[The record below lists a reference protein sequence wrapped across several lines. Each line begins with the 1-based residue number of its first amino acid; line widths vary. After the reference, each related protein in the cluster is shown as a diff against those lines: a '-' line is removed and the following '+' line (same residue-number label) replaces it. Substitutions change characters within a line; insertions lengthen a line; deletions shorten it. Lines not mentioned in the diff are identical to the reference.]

1 MRAVERGDATTAAH
15 YVNLARVQVSL
26 TEQITEAYLQ
36 RTGARSGP
44 LVHGAVGAL
53 ADPIVYKLISPE
65 AFTELSAHRLAA
77 RGRPRGAVQHNR
89 HHARWSRNRVW
100 QLFVAAEYGIGRYE
114 VTVPVG
120 VPPERA
126 FMLQFRLAQWR
137 WQLAAVRVP
146 EPIRLLLA
154 DEIIKSTKSLQPPH
168 GSDQSSSPSALRHR
182 HRQAH
187 AIVSALGAPRDPA

>member
-1 MRAVERGDATTAAH
+1 MRKTILFLAVLAVAWIAYLAWPAYDLSQFVRAVERGDASTAVH
-15 YVNLARVQVSL
+15 YVNMPRVRTSL
-26 TEQITEAYLQ
+26 TEQITAAYLQ

-53 ADPIVYKLISPE
+53 ADPIVHKLISPE
-65 AFTELSAHRLAA
+65 AFTELLRIGWPRAVVPEPPSNTSGITLA
-77 RGRPRGAVQHNR
+77 GLGTTL
-89 HHARWSRNRVW
+89 
-100 QLFVAAEYGIGRYE
+100 QLFAAAEYGIGRYE

-120 VPPERA
+120 APPERA

-154 DEIIKSTKSLQPPH
+154 DEIIKSTKSLQPP
-168 GSDQSSSPSALRHR
+168 Q
-182 HRQAH
+182 RQ
-187 AIVSALGAPRDPA
+187 

>member
-1 MRAVERGDATTAAH
+1 MRKTILFLAVLALACIAYMAWPAYDLTQFVRAIERGDTTTAAH
-15 YVNLARVQVSL
+15 YVNLARVRVSL

-53 ADPIVYKLISPE
+53 ADPIVHKLISPE
-65 AFTELSAHRLAA
+65 AFTELLRIGWPRAVVPEPPSNTSGITLA
-77 RGRPRGAVQHNR
+77 GLGTTL
-89 HHARWSRNRVW
+89 
-100 QLFVAAEYGIGRYE
+100 QLFAAAEYGIGRYE

-120 VPPERA
+120 APPERA

-154 DEIIKSTKSLQPPH
+154 DEVIKSTKPVQPRP
-168 GSDQSSSPSALRHR
+168 
-182 HRQAH
+182 
-187 AIVSALGAPRDPA
+187 

>member
-1 MRAVERGDATTAAH
+1 MRKTILFLAVLALACIGYMAWPAYDLTQFVRAVERGDATTAAH
-15 YVNLARVQVSL
+15 YVNLARVRVSL

-44 LVHGAVGAL
+44 LVLGAVSAL

-65 AFTELSAHRLAA
+65 ALTELLRIGWPRAVIPEAPSNTTGISLAGLGTA
-77 RGRPRGAVQHNR
+77 
-89 HHARWSRNRVW
+89 W

-120 VPPERA
+120 APPERA

-137 WQLAAVRVP
+137 WQLAGVRVP

-154 DEIIKSTKSLQPPH
+154 DEIIKSAKSLQPP
-168 GSDQSSSPSALRHR
+168 QRP
-182 HRQAH
+182 
-187 AIVSALGAPRDPA
+187 